1 MKPLKIPVFN
11 RRAVYMQ
18 DIAKQVGARIR
29 GIRQLKKLT
38 QEEVAEK
45 SAVNAT
51 YYGRVERGDANVSLK
66 LLADIS
72 VALGVSLVELM
83 DVGPAHSSE
92 AMASELVE
100 AIRELPEKEVCRLY
114 RMYPL
119 LFQIK
124 S

>member
-1 MKPLKIPVFN
+1 MP
-11 RRAVYMQ
+11 
-18 DIAKQVGARIR
+18 DIAKQVGTRIR
-29 GIRQLKKLT
+29 EIRQLKKLT

-100 AIRELPEKEVCRLY
+100 AIRKLPEKEVCRLY

-119 LFQIK
+119 LFQVK